1 MATGNTSAPSNNAN
15 LLSIEKRLNA
25 IEFDFK
31 RMSSANDSGK
41 SSTQFNPGMGK
52 KKNFLSGKEKKLS
65 FLERKEKKIFFR
77 WAKSKERKESFFQ
90 LLSGKKDFFLF

>member
-15 LLSIEKRLNA
+15 LLSLEKRLNA

-41 SSTQFNPGMGK
+41 SNTQFN
-52 KKNFLSGKEKKLS
+52 LLTDE
-65 FLERKEKKIFFR
+65 LERISSEQGRLTTVSVLIKRPLNFYFFNKI
-77 WAKSKERKESFFQ
+77 S
-90 LLSGKKDFFLF
+90 LN